1 MSVFMDRLQML
12 MDEQNLKDVELR
24 EMLGLSKNSLTN
36 WRNGMKPQ
44 SATIH
49 RLADFF
55 NVSYDWLRG
64 IDGYKEEINKIL
76 EPKQT
81 PPDALLLELMEM
93 YKQCSPQSQIY
104 INKVIWEEWK
114 RNNEDD

>member
-1 MSVFMDRLQML
+1 MSIFMDRLQLL
-12 MDEQNLKDVELR
+12 MDEHNLNDTELR

-44 SATIH
+44 NATVH

-55 NVSYDWLRG
+55 EVSYDYLRG
-64 IDGYKEEINKIL
+64 IDGYKQDAIKVL
-76 EPKQT
+76 EPKT
-81 PPDALLLELMEM
+81 PPDALLQELMEM
-93 YKQCSPQSQIY
+93 YKQCPPQSQIY

-114 RNNEDD
+114 RANGDD